1 MKRFLAILL
10 ALGLCLGAG
19 ADHSRFVNLFM
30 GTAGDHGQVSPAAQ
44 MPFGLASVGPDCK
57 VLTHSGY
64 DFDVP
69 EVRGF
74 SVTRVSGVGG
84 SGGGGNLRILPGFPD
99 SFPCIDKASEKAVPG
114 YYEARL
120 DNGVLCQMTATLH
133 CAAEQYRF
141 GDGAERVL
149 FVDFNSAID
158 PRRSHCAFTLV
169 DDKRIEGWVESS
181 TVCNRGL
188 YRLYFRLE
196 TDAPF
201 TVGSSDETTALL
213 RFDPALKQ
221 VEVRIGLSSI
231 DEASAAEE
239 VAAITAQPFDT
250 LRKDAARAWKEIL
263 NRADVKGSTPEQRIL
278 FYTSLYRVCLSP
290 FHATFGGKYR
300 GTDGEVHEADG
311 WTFYSGWSMWDT
323 FRTKFPLLCLL
334 EPDLLSDIARS
345 LVSLYCTGKRNWAT
359 RSEPVPTVRTE
370 HSQITLLDAWRKG
383 IRGFDLAQAWPG
395 MEAEA
400 DEGRVPG
407 ARDGLTRNSPDQLME
422 TVYDLWAM
430 SEIAGLAG
438 NDEAKAGDSA
448 RCEAFAAAQKK
459 YAAEADSLFEVTWKR
474 EFMTIDDSYAL
485 MRDNG
490 LYQGTRW
497 QYRWAMPVFA
507 DRMSEWAGKDVLA
520 DQLEEFFARHLFNQ
534 GNEPDIQTPFLFNLF
549 GQPEKT
555 DSLVRALL
563 TDDEMI
569 HLYGGNAEYP
579 EPFVGR
585 AFRNAVDGYA
595 PEMDED
601 DGTMSAWYIFSQLGF
616 YPVCVGTDRYELF
629 TPLFRRATLHLQDG
643 DVRIRRRA
651 RLDRTS
657 RITVDGTPLEGRTLP
672 HAALTGARRIRFE

>member
-1 MKRFLAILL
+1 MKRVLVVFLALS
-10 ALGLCLGAG
+10 LGLHAG
-19 ADHSRFVNLFM
+19 ADNSRYVNLFM

-64 DFDVP
+64 DYDVP
-69 EVRGF
+69 EIRGF

-84 SGGGGNLRILPGFPD
+84 SGGGGNLRILPGAPD
-99 SFPCIDKASEKAVPG
+99 SFPRIDKASEKAVPG

-120 DNGVLCQMTATLH
+120 DNGVVCRMTATLH

-141 GDGAERVL
+141 GAGAERVL

-158 PRRSHCAFTLV
+158 PRRSRCDFKVL
-169 DDKRIEGWVESS
+169 DNNRIEGWVESS

-196 TDAPF
+196 TDMPF
-201 TVGSSDETTALL
+201 TVENSDETTALL
-213 RFDPALKQ
+213 RFDPDLKQ
-221 VEVRIGLSSI
+221 LEVRIGLSSI
-231 DEASAAEE
+231 DEASASGEL
-239 VAAITAQPFDT
+239 AAIAPRRFDA
-250 LRKDAARAWKEIL
+250 LRQDAARAWKDIL
-263 NRADVKGSTPEQRIL
+263 SRADVKGSTPEQRKL

-290 FHATFGGKYR
+290 FHATFGGRWR
-300 GTDGEVHEADG
+300 GTDGAVHEADG

-334 EPDLLSDIARS
+334 EPDLSSDIAHS
-345 LVSLYCTGKRNWAT
+345 LVALYCTGKRNWAT
-359 RSEPVPTVRTE
+359 FSEPVPTVRTE
-370 HSQITLLDAWRKG
+370 HSQVTLLDAWRKG
-383 IRGFDLAQAWPG
+383 IRGFDMAEAFPA

-400 DEGRVPG
+400 DAGRIPG

-430 SEIAGLAG
+430 SEIAGIIG
-438 NDEAKAGDSA
+438 NADAQA
-448 RCEAFAAAQKK
+448 R
-459 YAAEADSLFEVTWKR
+459 YSAEADSLFEASWKR
-474 EFMTIDDSYAL
+474 DFMSIDDSYAL

-507 DRMSEWAGKDVLA
+507 DRMSEWAGETVLA

-549 GQPEKT
+549 GRPEKT
-555 DSLVRALL
+555 DSLVHALL
-563 TDDEMI
+563 TDEEMV

-585 AFRNAVDGYA
+585 AFRDAVDGYA

-629 TPLFRRATLHLQDG
+629 TPLFPRTTLHLKDG
-643 DVRIRRRA
+643 DVRIRRCA
-651 RLDRTS
+651 DKTT
-657 RITVDGTPLEGRTLP
+657 RITVDGRPLEGRTLT
-672 HAALTGARRIRFE
+672 HASLTGARRIRFE